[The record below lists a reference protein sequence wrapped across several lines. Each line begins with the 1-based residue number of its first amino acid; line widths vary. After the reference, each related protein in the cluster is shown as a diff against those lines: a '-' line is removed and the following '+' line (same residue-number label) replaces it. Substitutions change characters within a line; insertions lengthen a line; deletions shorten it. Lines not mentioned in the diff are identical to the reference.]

1 MTLSKRMT
9 YFIIFL
15 SCLIACGVL
24 GYLFH
29 QNQVLVRQ
37 AHYLQQESTRLTK
50 QFTDLDEK
58 RISKTYYPTATGRV
72 QTTPVDLNYQL
83 LKDVLTKMF
92 SYRSVEQFKEQ
103 YAQIVHSLV
112 MSDYVSDYY
121 GNIDDT
127 ASSIAANDMQ
137 SLLDQL
143 TLVKESDTHYFAI
156 FNVYRYHKN
165 QTRSDVEPISYRL
178 DCYVTPT
185 GFQLKRIQ

>member
-1 MTLSKRMT
+1 MILSKRMT
-9 YFIIFL
+9 YLIIFL
-15 SCLIACGVL
+15 SCFISCGVL

-29 QNQVLVRQ
+29 QNQVLVRR
-37 AHYLQQESTRLTK
+37 AHYLQQESAQLTK
-50 QFTDLDEK
+50 KFTDLDEK

-103 YAQIVHSLV
+103 YAQIIHSLV

-127 ASSIAANDMQ
+127 ASSITVNDMQ

-156 FNVYRYHKN
+156 FNVYRYRKT
-165 QTRSDVEPISYRL
+165 QTRSDVEPIFYRL